1 MVQINLNIIQ
11 IQIQDK
17 DWGIRDA
24 YYKKWQLGSVL
35 NQQSTTK
42 QNKIAMNIFSFG
54 YLDKFIFKTIK

>member
-1 MVQINLNIIQ
+1 M
-11 IQIQDK
+11 QDK

-24 YYKKWQLGSVL
+24 YYKKWQLCSIL

-42 QNKIAMNIFSFG
+42 QNKIAMNLFSFG